1 MIQVK
6 ITSNTARPDPIA
18 MNEKT
23 ATPKDALVQAGVSLN
38 GVTIS
43 LDGGVLNTQNM
54 NTTFEDLGIAADST
68 CYLSAVTKATNA

>member
-23 ATPKDALVQAGVSLN
+23 ATPKDALVQAGVGLN

-43 LDGGVLNTQNM
+43 LDGGVLDTQSM
-54 NTTFEDLGIAADST
+54 NTTFEDLGITADST
-68 CYLSAVTKATNA
+68 CYLAAVTKATNA